1 MKKIALLV
9 FCFFLLKGYGQVNLV
24 PNYSFEIDSLCPDG
38 GSELFY
44 APPWHSAGLDP
55 DYFNACAPTTPVY
68 VSVPFNAAGYQ
79 YARTGNAYAGLYCYI
94 STSTQDISEY
104 MQTRLNDTLEN
115 GKTYCISFYVNRAIS
130 HYPYNEVAITK
141 IGLYISDTAIMDT
154 SQHTMSYYS
163 PQIVSPAGVYL
174 GDTTN
179 WGEISGMY
187 LAHGGERYITIG
199 NFSAITDTLGM
210 IHKNNASTAYYY
222 VDDVSVERCNVGV
235 DEIAEETINISPN
248 PATNQFTV
256 ENSQLRINV
265 IHIYSVL
272 GEEVFSQQ
280 LTTNNQQLSIDI
292 SMWKAGIYFVE
303 VETKKG
309 LVRKKVIKSTKY

>member
-9 FCFFLLKGYGQVNLV
+9 FCFFLLKGYGQNLV
-24 PNYSFEIDSLCPDG
+24 PNPSFEIDSLCPDSG
-38 GSELFY
+38 GELNY

-79 YARTGNAYAGLYCYI
+79 YARTGNAYAGLYCYGN
-94 STSTQDISEY
+94 TLTGDASEY
-104 MQTRLNDTLEN
+104 MQVRLMDTLEHE
-115 GKTYCISFYVNRAIS
+115 KTYCISFYVNRAIPQNT
-130 HYPYNEVAITK
+130 YNNEVAITK
-141 IGLYISDTAIMDT
+141 VGLYISDTAIMDT

-179 WGEISGMY
+179 WVEISGMY

-235 DEIAEETINISPN
+235 EEIAEETINISPN
-248 PATNQFTV
+248 PATNQFTI

-272 GEEVFSQQ
+272 GKEVFSQQ
-280 LTTNNQQLSIDI
+280 LTTNNQQLSIDV
-292 SMWKAGIYFVE
+292 SMWKEGVYFVE
-303 VETKKG
+303 EETEKG
-309 LVRKKVIKSTKY
+309 IVRKKVIKSTKY

>member
-9 FCFFLLKGYGQVNLV
+9 FCFFLLKGYGQNLV
-24 PNYSFEIDSLCPDG
+24 PNPSFEIDSLCPNACCQ
-38 GSELFY
+38 LNY
-44 APPWHSAGLDP
+44 ATPWHGAGEDAE
-55 DYFNACAPTTPVY
+55 YFNGCAGSAILSY
-68 VSVPFNAAGYQ
+68 GVPLNWLGYQ
-79 YARTGNAYAGLYCYI
+79 SARTGNAYAGLFCYWN
-94 STSTQDISEY
+94 TSSGDESDYIQV
-104 MQTRLNDTLEN
+104 RLTDTLEQE
-115 GKTYCISFYVNRAIS
+115 KTYCISFYDNRAIS
-130 HYPYNEVAITK
+130 YYPHNELAITK
-141 IGLYISDTAIMDT
+141 IGLYVSDTAITDT
-154 SQHTMSYYS
+154 SLYIMSYYT

-179 WGEISGMY
+179 WVEISGIY

-199 NFSAITDTLGM
+199 NFNAVTDTIGIINSNDL
-210 IHKNNASTAYYY
+210 SVAYYY

-235 DEIAEETINISPN
+235 EELEEENISISPN
-248 PATNQFTV
+248 PATNQFTI

-272 GEEVFSQQ
+272 GKEVFSQQ